1 MYNPPVLKRPAAR
14 PGPSGTSRHADA
26 AVEDLEEENRPLSG
40 ALNCFQTDRTGTL
53 EASSWSLLP
62 TIHQK
67 GAAADLQS
75 SPTEDAAK

>member
-1 MYNPPVLKRPAAR
+1 MYNLPVLEKPVARMDRLAHRGTPAPLSRIGKRR
-14 PGPSGTSRHADA
+14 I
-26 AVEDLEEENRPLSG
+26 RPLSG